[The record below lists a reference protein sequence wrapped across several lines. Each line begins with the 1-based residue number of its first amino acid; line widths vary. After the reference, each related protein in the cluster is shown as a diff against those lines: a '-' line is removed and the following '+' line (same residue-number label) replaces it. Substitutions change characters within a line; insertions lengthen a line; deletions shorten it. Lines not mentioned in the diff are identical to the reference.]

1 MLLVRGLTYTT
12 ASELAGVFRDRGIRP
27 KRRLGQNFLI
37 DRNLLAIVAD
47 TAAIEPG
54 DTVLEIGAGTGSL
67 TEVLA
72 ARARRVIAVE
82 IDPDLATIARKSLA
96 PLEHVRVITADI
108 LGKGKSLNPAVLE
121 AIEAAGAQPLR
132 VVGDLP
138 YGVSTPL
145 ITALITS
152 ELPIECMALTIQR
165 EVAERL
171 LATPGTKAYGYL
183 SVLVQLTAAVEMVR
197 RLPPHVFWPPPK
209 VSSAIIRIRRTAPP
223 DEVRRV
229 EALVHSVA
237 SALFQQR
244 RKSAANGLL
253 NAGLV
258 RDRDQAQ
265 AALHA
270 AGVPPGAKGDALAP
284 DEIKRLAEAL
294 S

>member
-1 MLLVRGLTYTT
+1 MARGLTYTT
-12 ASELAGVFRDRGIRP
+12 ASELAGLFRDRGIRP

-47 TAAIEPG
+47 AAAIQSE

-67 TEVLA
+67 TELLA

-96 PLEHVRVITADI
+96 PLENVRVVRADI
-108 LGKGKSLNPAVLE
+108 LGKGRSLNPAVIE
-121 AIEAAGAQPLR
+121 AIEAQSLR

-183 SVLVQLTAAVEMVR
+183 SVLVQLTATVEMVR

-209 VSSAIIRIRRTAPP
+209 VSSAMIRIRRSGPA
-223 DEVRRV
+223 DEVRRL
-229 EALVHSVA
+229 EALVHPVA
-237 SALFQQR
+237 SALFEQR

-253 NAGLV
+253 NAALV
-258 RDRDQAQ
+258 RDREQAQ
-265 AALHA
+265 VALHA
-270 AGVPPGAKGDALAP
+270 AGVARGVKGDALAP

-294 S
+294 A